1 MILSLLGGRLFVK
14 YGIFEGLQAFLDM
27 VRLLVKLEVLLRL
40 LVVPLDHGLQ
50 DLSHKGAHACL
61 KHEPVKLGA

>member
-1 MILSLLGGRLFVK
+1 MGGRLFVK
-14 YGIFEGLQAFLDM
+14 YGIFEDLQAFLDM

-40 LVVPLDHGLQ
+40 LVVPLNHGLQ
-50 DLSHKGAHACL
+50 DLSHQGAHARL